1 MDFLEKIG
9 YTDQGKRLR
18 KRFSHYSE
26 WVIQSQS
33 LIEAFPFF
41 CCIPEQSLNMT
52 SDHPLEHIQHF
63 FIKIG
68 FQVIV
73 KICVSWGHRK
83 NPS

>member
-33 LIEAFPFF
+33 LFEVFPFLVSPGAILEYEKRSSTRTMQTRVGG
-41 CCIPEQSLNMT
+41 CCASTDRKDVL
-52 SDHPLEHIQHF
+52 
-63 FIKIG
+63 
-68 FQVIV
+68 
-73 KICVSWGHRK
+73 WGYEK
-83 NPS
+83 KPS